1 MSLVYL
7 FLRLHLEVGWT
18 YPADVDNTGQE
29 QKQKCSLFHVS
40 VVFCLLTSQ
49 SEIFPWGW
57 SPEVEQKTPPS
68 AEYMQGHTLQ
78 SVDTEL
84 DLVSKG

>member
-1 MSLVYL
+1 MLITQGKSRNRNAQV
-7 FLRLHLEVGWT
+7 
-18 YPADVDNTGQE
+18 
-29 QKQKCSLFHVS
+29 LFHVS